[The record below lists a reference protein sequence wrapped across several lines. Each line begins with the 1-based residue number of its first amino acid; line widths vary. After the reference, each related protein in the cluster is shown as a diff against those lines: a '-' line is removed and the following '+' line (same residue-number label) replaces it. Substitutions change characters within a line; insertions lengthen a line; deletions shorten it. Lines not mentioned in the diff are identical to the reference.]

1 MAALAYTCEQLVK
14 VPGGKR
20 RCCFIKKFE
29 DIWIIYIY
37 RKDTFPCG
45 PTSTL
50 CTPIE
55 WYTLYKDVRACVFK
69 LFWTCTITYG
79 CQTKRERERG
89 TERERERKE
98 RSILLRNEFTVS
110 GDLSWQCS
118 ISQIISSWM
127 DSAWIIFYHGM
138 VPMWKVSQY
147 SRG

>member
-79 CQTKRERERG
+79 CQTKRERERN
-89 TERERERKE
+89 RKRKRKRKERKE
-98 RSILLRNEFTVS
+98 YSSTEWIHSFRRPFMTMFNISNNFKLDGFGMDHI
-110 GDLSWQCS
+110 LSWYGANVES
-118 ISQIISSWM
+118 I
-127 DSAWIIFYHGM
+127 A
-138 VPMWKVSQY
+138 V
-147 SRG
+147 